1 MVNQPQGHN
10 SMDSSA
16 ALLQQQHNFDVQVS
30 GLLHFHTFHAQQ
42 PIEMLIKQKRVIAH
56 KIYYY
61 LKHSVLLLWLVE
73 NHVRL
78 LQTNSYMHIVV
89 CR

>member
-1 MVNQPQGHN
+1 
-10 SMDSSA
+10 MDSSA

-30 GLLHFHTFHAQQ
+30 GLQHFHTFHAQQ
-42 PIEMLIKQKRVIAH
+42 AIKQNRVTAR
-56 KIYYY
+56 KIYFY

-78 LQTNSYMHIVV
+78 LQTYSYMHIVYADSE
-89 CR
+89 